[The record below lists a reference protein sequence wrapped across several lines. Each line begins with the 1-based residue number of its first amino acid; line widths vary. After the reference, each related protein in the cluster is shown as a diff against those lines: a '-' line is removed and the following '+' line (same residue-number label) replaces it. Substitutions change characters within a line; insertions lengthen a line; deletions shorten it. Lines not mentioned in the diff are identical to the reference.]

1 MTILG
6 SLLIPISAE
15 AIIGLIVFV
24 ILLFFSALISGSE
37 IAFFSL
43 GPAHINELNHNTGKK
58 DEMVLSL
65 IKIPKR
71 LLATIL
77 ITNNFINVS
86 IVILATYLITELF
99 NLIDFPI
106 LAFLIQAVVITALIL
121 IIGEIMPKILATQ
134 KPIKFAHIMAVPLRI
149 LINVFYPMST
159 LLINS
164 TSFIDKRISGKG
176 HQISRSELS
185 EAIEITTDDDNIG
198 LDERKILQ
206 GIVRFGDIGVKEIMK
221 SRTDLI
227 AVDQSINF
235 DELLNIILESG
246 YSRIPVYKDSLDYIV
261 GVLYIKDLLSHLK
274 KEKNFHWQ
282 ELIRSA
288 FFIPENKKINDLLK
302 EFQEKKVHLAI
313 VVDEYGGTSGIVTL
327 EDVLEEIIGDISDE
341 FDAAEDEVLFTKIDD
356 KNYIF
361 EGKTTLIDFCKIIG
375 EDENIFDNVKGD
387 SDSLAGLILEILGK
401 IPLVEENVQFKNFN
415 FIVKD
420 VDKRRIKKIKITI
433 EN

>member
-1 MTILG
+1 MIL
-6 SLLIPISAE
+6 SSFLNPISIE
-15 AIIGLIVFV
+15 AIISLVILM

-43 GPAHINELNHNTGKK
+43 GPIHINELNQSTGKK
-58 DEMVLSL
+58 NKMVLSL
-65 IKIPKR
+65 IEKPKR

-86 IVILATYLITELF
+86 IVILSTYLIIELF

-106 LAFLIQAVVITALIL
+106 LAFLIQAIVITTLIL
-121 IIGEIMPKILATQ
+121 IVGEIMPKILATQ
-134 KPIKFAHIMAVPLRI
+134 KPIKFAHAMVKPLRI
-149 LINVFYPMST
+149 LIKVFYPIST

-185 EAIEITTDDDNIG
+185 EAIDITTDDNSSGI
-198 LDERKILQ
+198 DERKILQ
-206 GIVRFGDIGVKEIMK
+206 GIVRFGDIDVKEIMK
-221 SRTDLI
+221 SRTDLT

-246 YSRIPVYKDSLDYIV
+246 YSRIPVYKESLDNIE
-261 GVLYIKDLLSHLK
+261 GILYIKDLLSHLK
-274 KEKNFHWQ
+274 KEKSFHWQ
-282 ELIRSA
+282 EFIRSA

-341 FDAAEDEVLFTKIDD
+341 FDAVEDEISFTKIDD

-361 EGKTTLIDFCKIIG
+361 EGKTTLIDFCRIIG

-387 SDSLAGLILEILGK
+387 TDSLAGLILEVMGK
-401 IPLVEENVQFKNFN
+401 IPVVEESVQFENFN

-433 EN
+433 EK

>member
-1 MTILG
+1 MIL
-6 SLLIPISAE
+6 SSFLNPISIE
-15 AIIGLIVFV
+15 AIISLVILM

-43 GPAHINELNHNTGKK
+43 GPTHINELNQSTGGKNK
-58 DEMVLSL
+58 MVLSL
-65 IKIPKR
+65 IEKPKR

-86 IVILATYLITELF
+86 IVILSTYLIIELF

-106 LAFLIQAVVITALIL
+106 LAFLIQAIVITTLIL
-121 IIGEIMPKILATQ
+121 IVGEIMPKILATQ
-134 KPIKFAHIMAVPLRI
+134 KPIKFAHAMVKPLRI
-149 LINVFYPMST
+149 LIKVFYPIST

-185 EAIEITTDDDNIG
+185 EAIDITTDDNSSGI
-198 LDERKILQ
+198 DERKILQ
-206 GIVRFGDIGVKEIMK
+206 GIVRFGDIDVKEIMK
-221 SRTDLI
+221 SRTDLT

-246 YSRIPVYKDSLDYIV
+246 YSRIPVYKESLDNIE
-261 GVLYIKDLLSHLK
+261 GILYIKDLLSHLK
-274 KEKNFHWQ
+274 KEKSFHWQ
-282 ELIRSA
+282 EFIRSA

-313 VVDEYGGTSGIVTL
+313 VVDEYGGTSGMVTL

-341 FDAAEDEVLFTKIDD
+341 FDAVEDEISFTKIDD

-361 EGKTTLIDFCKIIG
+361 EGKTTLIDFCRIIG

-387 SDSLAGLILEILGK
+387 SDSLAGLILEVMGK
-401 IPLVEENVQFKNFN
+401 IPLVEERVQFENFN

-433 EN
+433 EK

>member
-1 MTILG
+1 MIL
-6 SLLIPISAE
+6 SSFLNPISIE
-15 AIIGLIVFV
+15 AIISLVILV

-43 GPAHINELNHNTGKK
+43 GPTHINELNQSTGEKNK
-58 DEMVLSL
+58 MVLSL
-65 IKIPKR
+65 IEKPKR

-86 IVILATYLITELF
+86 IVILSTYLIIELF
-99 NLIDFPI
+99 NLIDFPV
-106 LAFLIQAVVITALIL
+106 LAFLIQAIVITTLIL
-121 IIGEIMPKILATQ
+121 IVGEIMPKILATQ
-134 KPIKFAHIMAVPLRI
+134 KPIKFAYAMVKPLRI
-149 LINVFYPMST
+149 LIKVFYPIST

-185 EAIEITTDDDNIG
+185 EAIDITTDDNSSGI
-198 LDERKILQ
+198 DERKILQ
-206 GIVRFGDIGVKEIMK
+206 GIVRFGDIDVKEIMK
-221 SRTDLI
+221 SRTDLT

-246 YSRIPVYKDSLDYIV
+246 YSRIPVYKESLDNIE
-261 GVLYIKDLLSHLK
+261 GILYIKDLLSHLK
-274 KEKNFHWQ
+274 KEKSFHWQ
-282 ELIRSA
+282 EFIRSA

-313 VVDEYGGTSGIVTL
+313 VVDEYGGTSGMVTL

-341 FDAAEDEVLFTKIDD
+341 FDAVEDEISFTKIDD

-361 EGKTTLIDFCKIIG
+361 EGKTTLIDFCRIIG

-387 SDSLAGLILEILGK
+387 SDSLAGLILEVMGK
-401 IPLVEENVQFKNFN
+401 IPVVEESVQFENFN

-433 EN
+433 EK

>member
-1 MTILG
+1 MIL
-6 SLLIPISAE
+6 SSFLNPISIE
-15 AIIGLIVFV
+15 AIISLVILV

-43 GPAHINELNHNTGKK
+43 GPTHINELNQSTGGKNK
-58 DEMVLSL
+58 MVLSL
-65 IKIPKR
+65 IEKPKR

-86 IVILATYLITELF
+86 IVILSTYLIIELF

-106 LAFLIQAVVITALIL
+106 LAFLIQAIVITTLIL
-121 IIGEIMPKILATQ
+121 IVGEIMPKILATQ
-134 KPIKFAHIMAVPLRI
+134 KPIKFAHAMVKPLRI
-149 LINVFYPMST
+149 LIKVFYPIST

-185 EAIEITTDDDNIG
+185 EAIDITTDDNSSGI
-198 LDERKILQ
+198 DERKILQ
-206 GIVRFGDIGVKEIMK
+206 GIVRFGDIDVKEIMK
-221 SRTDLI
+221 SRTDLT

-246 YSRIPVYKDSLDYIV
+246 YSRIPVYKESLDNIE
-261 GVLYIKDLLSHLK
+261 GILYIKDLLSHLK
-274 KEKNFHWQ
+274 KEKSFHWQ
-282 ELIRSA
+282 EFIRSA

-313 VVDEYGGTSGIVTL
+313 VVDEYGGTSGMVTL

-341 FDAAEDEVLFTKIDD
+341 FDAVEDEISFTKIDD

-361 EGKTTLIDFCKIIG
+361 EGKTTLIDFCRIIG

-387 SDSLAGLILEILGK
+387 SDSLAGLILEVMGK
-401 IPLVEENVQFKNFN
+401 IPVVEESVQFENFN

-433 EN
+433 EK